1 MRRLLVAN
9 RGEIAARI
17 LRAARDL
24 GIPTVAVH
32 SSDDAAAPHLDLA
45 DERRELVGAGPA
57 AYLDGERLVSIAG
70 ETGSDAIHPGYGFLS
85 ESAAFAAR
93 CESAGLAFVGPAS
106 ETLAEL
112 GDKTR
117 ARALAKRSR
126 VPVLDG
132 SDGPTTVAD
141 AHRFLAARV
150 AESGLDRAAIVVKAL
165 AGGGGRGLRVVGSA
179 AELDVAW
186 DRCRSEARTAFGDD
200 RLYVEELLRPARHLE
215 VQVLG
220 DGRSVVAFG
229 ERECSL
235 QRRHQK
241 LVEIAPCPSL
251 SPGLRDRLVEA
262 SLRMASALSYRGA
275 GTFEFLVEAGE
286 ARLDES
292 ARWAFIEANPR
303 LQVEH
308 PVTEE
313 VYGID
318 LVRAQLAIA
327 SGRTLAEIGLDR
339 TPAPR
344 GFAIEARVNAEV
356 VGEDGSVRPSTGVLL
371 AFEAPVGRGVRVE
384 TAARTG
390 CSPNPAFDSL
400 LAKVIGHEE
409 ERGFV
414 AACGRTAR
422 ALDEM
427 HVEGPRTNLPF
438 LRALLRRPEVVGNR
452 VDTGFLDRHGAEIAV
467 EAARLSLPVRGIL
480 PVDHP
485 SGGAAA
491 SVGARVDARDPLAVL
506 AFGKREAD
514 PPGAGSPG
522 GGAPGSASGTA
533 ADAAPAPEGLL
544 GVRSTLQGTVV
555 ETSVAEGDLVRA
567 GQALLVMSAMKM
579 EHVVPA
585 PVSGVIVRVTVAP
598 GDTVADGATLAWIEP
613 REAGGDAIDPS
624 GDADPDRI
632 RPDLA
637 ELIERKALLSDE
649 ARPEA
654 VARRRRIAGRTAR
667 ENVADL
673 CDPGSFEEWGGFAI
687 AAQRARRSVED
698 LVANTPGDGLVAG
711 IGRVNG
717 HLFPDDR
724 SRCAV
729 ASYDYTVLA
738 GTQGALNHRKK
749 DRLFE
754 LAERLRLPVVLF
766 AEGGGGRPG
775 DTDVSGVAGLD
786 CMAFHLFAGLSGLVP
801 LVGIASGRCF
811 AGNAALLGCCDVVIA
826 TRNANVGMGGPAMI
840 EGGGLGV
847 FRPEEVGPVSVQVP
861 NGVVDVAVEDE
872 REAVSVAKRY
882 LSYFQGPV
890 SHWDEHDQRALRRA
904 IPENRLRIYEVRNV
918 IETLAD
924 AGSVLELRGGF
935 GTGMV
940 TALARVEGRPIGV
953 VANDPKHLAGA
964 IDAPAADK
972 AARFLQLC
980 DAFDL
985 PVLFLCDTPGIMVGP
1000 EAEKTAL
1007 VRHCARLFV
1016 VGASLTVPTM
1026 TIVLRKSYG
1035 LGAQAMAGGSHRAP
1049 IFTVS
1054 WPTGEFGGMGLEG
1067 AVKLGFRR
1075 ELEAIADPDE
1085 RRRAFDAM
1093 VAKAYERGKALNT
1106 ASHFEIDDVI
1116 DPAESRRR
1124 VAAGLRSAP
1133 PPPPRSGRKRP
1144 CVDTW

>member
-1 MRRLLVAN
+1 
-9 RGEIAARI
+9 
-17 LRAARDL
+17 RAL
-24 GIPTVAVH
+24 
-32 SSDDAAAPHLDLA
+32 
-45 DERRELVGAGPA
+45 
-57 AYLDGERLVSIAG
+57 
-70 ETGSDAIHPGYGFLS
+70 
-85 ESAAFAAR
+85 AAR
-93 CESAGLAFVGPAS
+93 CE
-106 ETLAEL
+106 
-112 GDKTR
+112 
-117 ARALAKRSR
+117 
-126 VPVLDG
+126 VPVLEG

-141 AHRFLAARV
+141 AHRFLAALV
-150 AESGLDRAAIVVKAL
+150 AESGVDRAAIVVKAL
-165 AGGGGRGLRVVGSA
+165 AGGGGRGLRVVRSA
-179 AELDVAW
+179 GELDAAW
-186 DRCRSEARTAFGDD
+186 ERCRSEARAAFGDD
-200 RLYVEELLRPARHLE
+200 RLYVEALLRPARHIE

-220 DGRSVVAFG
+220 DGRSVVALG

-251 SPGLRDRLVEA
+251 SQRLRERLVEA

-275 GTFEFLVEAGE
+275 GTFEFLVEGRE
-286 ARLDES
+286 GMLDEQ

-313 VYGID
+313 VHGVD
-318 LVRAQLAIA
+318 LVRAQLEIA

-339 TPAPR
+339 PLVAR
-344 GFAIEARVNAEV
+344 GFAVEVRVNAEV
-356 VGEDGSVRPSTGVLL
+356 VEADGSVRPSIGVIL
-371 AFEAPVGRGVRVE
+371 AFDPPAGRGVRVE
-384 TAARTG
+384 TAARSG
-390 CSPNPAFDSL
+390 WSPNPSFDSL
-400 LAKVIGHEE
+400 LAKVIGCEE
-409 ERGFV
+409 SRGF
-414 AACGRTAR
+414 AGACARTAR

-427 HVEGPRTNLPF
+427 RIEGLRTNLPF
-438 LRALLRRPEVVGNR
+438 LRALLRRPEVVANR
-452 VDTGFLDRHGAEIAV
+452 IDTDFLDRHGAEIAA
-467 EAARLSLPVRGIL
+467 EAAKQPEKGDTE
-480 PVDHP
+480 PP
-485 SGGAAA
+485 SDRAPGRAATA
-491 SVGARVDARDPLAVL
+491 VGARVDSRDPLAVL
-506 AFGKREAD
+506 AFGRGEAD
-514 PPGAGSPG
+514 TSRAEGPRGA
-522 GGAPGSASGTA
+522 APAPTPLE
-533 ADAAPAPEGLL
+533 DANPAPEGLL
-544 GVRSTLQGTVV
+544 GVPATLQGTVV
-555 ETSVAEGDLVRA
+555 EVSVVEGDLVRA

-579 EHVVPA
+579 EHVVAA
-585 PVSGVIVRVTVAP
+585 PVPGVVVRVTVAT

-613 REAGGDAIDPS
+613 READFEAAAAVRDE
-624 GDADPDRI
+624 DPDRV

-637 ELIERKALLSDE
+637 ELIERRSKLFDD

-654 VARRRRIAGRTAR
+654 VARRRKIGGRTAR

-687 AAQRARRSVED
+687 AAQRARRSIKD

-717 HLFPDDR
+717 DLFPDER

-754 LAERLRLPVVLF
+754 LAERLRLPVVLL

-786 CMAFHLFAGLSGLVP
+786 CMAFHLFAKLSGLVP

-847 FRPEEVGPVSVQVP
+847 FRPEEVGPISVQVP

-872 REAVSVAKRY
+872 REAVSVARRY

-890 SHWDEHDQRALRRA
+890 SRWEEHDQRALRHA
-904 IPENRLRIYEVRNV
+904 IPENRLRVYEVRSV
-918 IETLAD
+918 IETMAD
-924 AGSVLELRGGF
+924 AGSVLELRRGF

-940 TALARVEGRPIGV
+940 TALARIEGRPVGV

-1035 LGAQAMAGGSHRAP
+1035 LGAQAMAGGSHKAP
-1049 IFTVS
+1049 VFTVS

-1067 AVKLGFRR
+1067 AVKLGFRK

-1085 RRRAFDAM
+1085 RRRAFDFM

-1124 VAAGLRSAP
+1124 VAAALRAVP
-1133 PPPPRSGRKRP
+1133 PPPPRAGRKRP